1 MMSDLA
7 FDQIEEK
14 LADHGYRGIFA
25 VNRHGVVTLEGGLP
39 ATDEALEALEDAFA
53 PEVELAETN
62 LGEEAIAT

>member
-7 FDQIEEK
+7 FDQIEER

-25 VNRHGVVTLEGGLP
+25 VNRDGVVTLEGGLP
-39 ATDEALEALEDAFA
+39 ATDEALEALEYAFD